1 MAAKEWR
8 DKNLDL
14 DGNKR
19 LCIYTTFSSFKL
31 LGSFQRQHDNNIEQ
45 KIRIE
50 KLNQT
55 AIKEL
60 AILVNDR
67 NIVGIGKLST
77 KKSIAQIEREEIKQL
92 NE

>member
-1 MAAKEWR
+1 
-8 DKNLDL
+8 
-14 DGNKR
+14 
-19 LCIYTTFSSFKL
+19 
-31 LGSFQRQHDNNIEQ
+31 
-45 KIRIE
+45 
-50 KLNQT
+50 
-55 AIKEL
+55 L